1 MDGKSRGRFRDLAY
15 LVPSVGAVLLPKCP
29 LCFLAFASFLDL
41 LGIDA
46 AAYSRSLLPV
56 VFALLSIPIVL
67 LGFYRTGFCEFGQ
80 SFSWLSAGVSTF
92 SDEWSNGRSRSRR
105 LPGACIAWELSGN
118 LAKKPAAAS
127 TRERLCILPRRRD
140 HKTYGD

>member
-67 LGFYRTGFCEFGQ
+67 LGFYRTGSARVRTVVLMVVGGSFYIFGRVEQ
-80 SFSWLSAGVSTF
+80 WPISLQ
-92 SDEWSNGRSRSRR
+92 
-105 LPGACIAWELSGN
+105 
-118 LAKKPAAAS
+118 AAS
-127 TRERLCILPRRRD
+127 GGVYCLGALWKSREKTCCCVNTREIVHPS
-140 HKTYGD
+140 KTA